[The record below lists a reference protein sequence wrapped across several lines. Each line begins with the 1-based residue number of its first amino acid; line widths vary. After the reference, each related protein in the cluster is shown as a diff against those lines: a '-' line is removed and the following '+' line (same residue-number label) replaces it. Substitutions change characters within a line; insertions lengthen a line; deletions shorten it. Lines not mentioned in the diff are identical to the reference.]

1 MEVGG
6 GQEFLGAFEEPADL
20 LKILTLRAVTIAT
33 GVEGQTLVTA
43 TVAACLQMA
52 PEGWGAAAGDVPDDL
67 ALFGARGTGLEIV
80 FPVAA

>member
-6 GQEFLGAFEEPADL
+6 GQEFLGAFEEPTNL
-20 LKILTLRAVTIAT
+20 LKALTLRAVPVAA
-33 GVEGQTLVTA
+33 GVEADTLIAA

-52 PEGWGAAAGDVPDDL
+52 PEGWGAAAGDVPEDL
-67 ALFGARGTGLEIV
+67 ALFATRGTGLEIV

>member
-6 GQEFLGAFEEPADL
+6 GQEFLGAFEEPTDL
-20 LKILTLRAVTIAT
+20 LKVLTLRAVTIAT
-33 GVEGQTLVTA
+33 GVEREALVTA

-52 PEGWGAAAGDVPDDL
+52 PEGWGAAAGNIPDDL
-67 ALFGARGTGLEIV
+67 ALFEARGTGLEIV